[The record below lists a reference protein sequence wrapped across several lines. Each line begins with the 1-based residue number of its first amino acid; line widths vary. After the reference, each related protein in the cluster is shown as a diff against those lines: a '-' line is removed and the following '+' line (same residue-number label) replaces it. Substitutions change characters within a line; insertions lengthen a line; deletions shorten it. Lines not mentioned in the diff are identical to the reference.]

1 MSIPTMEFDCTGL
14 KGDELANCNYF
25 KSTAQPEMT
34 KQKFELVYDV
44 TSFGLA
50 CMMASTLF
58 FWLRLSDIH
67 KRYRTALVITGMVT
81 FIAAYHYFRIF
92 NSWVTAYV
100 DMPAKDCQEYIISH
114 KYESDCPMLVS
125 GVPFN
130 DAYRYMDWFLTVPL
144 LLIEIVLVMKLSPAE
159 TVRKATIL
167 GVLSAFMIIFGYPG
181 EMVPAGSTNIGIRWL
196 FWAVSMLPF
205 LFIIYQLTLG
215 TKAALDKEED
225 PDVKSKINSAR
236 IMTIVSWLT
245 YPIVYIIP
253 CIAGSSGVTG
263 IVGVQIGYT
272 ISDIISKCGVGILIY
287 KVTYAKS
294 LAEAG
299 KDYSQMDEA

>member
-100 DMPAKDCQEYIISH
+100 DMPAKDCKEYIVDH
-114 KYESDCPMLVS
+114 KYESDCPMLIS

-144 LLIEIVLVMKLSPAE
+144 LLLEILFVMKMDADEMVS
-159 TVRKATIL
+159 KAWKL
-167 GVLSAFMIIFGYPG
+167 GVSSALMIIVGYPG
-181 EMVPAGSTNIGIRWL
+181 EMIPAGAPNIMIRL
-196 FWAVSMLPF
+196 AFWAFSMCPF
-205 LFIIYQLTLG
+205 LYVIYSLSCG
-215 TKAALDKEED
+215 ARAALDRED
-225 PDVKSKINSAR
+225 DPVIRSKINTAC
-236 IMTIVSWLT
+236 IMTIISWLT
-245 YPIVYIIP
+245 YPVVYILP
-253 CIAGSSGVTG
+253 LVGLKGANA
-263 IVGVQIGYT
+263 IVGIQVGYT
-272 ISDIISKCGVGILIY
+272 ISDIISKCGVGLFIY
-287 KVTYAKS
+287 KVTLAKS
-294 LAEAG
+294 ERGGAYT
-299 KDYSQMDEA
+299 KMDGVDDA